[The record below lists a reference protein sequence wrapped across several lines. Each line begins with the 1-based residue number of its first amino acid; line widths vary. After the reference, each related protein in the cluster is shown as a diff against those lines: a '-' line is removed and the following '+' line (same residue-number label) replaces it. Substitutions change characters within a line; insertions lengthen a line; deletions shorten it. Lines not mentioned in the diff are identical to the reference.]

1 MSLLIHQLAAWLE
14 AEGEGTV
21 GTDIFRFQ
29 RPSSPVACVSVHPTG
44 GYPPD
49 RYTERELPTVML
61 FARAASP
68 DGALEKAYSL
78 FNRLHGCQGLDFGG
92 GIFALTIE
100 AIGSPQYVGDERA
113 DNQSALL
120 SSFNIMLDL
129 RRPSS

>member
-49 RYTERELPTVML
+49 RYTERELPTAML

-78 FNRLHGCQGLDFGG
+78 FNRLHRRQGLDLGG

-100 AIGSPQYVGDERA
+100 ATGSPQYVGDERA
-113 DNQSALL
+113 GNDTTHLA
-120 SSFNIMLDL
+120 SFNIMLDL
-129 RRPSS
+129 RRASS